1 MAQNFDT
8 GRQARLDIV
17 ANGVVLVTT
26 TLTQFTDKQQTID
39 LKHRPLNGPPVHK
52 KINDGWEGSFEI
64 DRDGPVLDDFFS
76 SEETQYYAGAPN
88 ADIFITKTV
97 TEADG
102 SISQYRHE
110 GVMLKFDDGGVY
122 KQDDKVSQKVSF
134 MSTLRP
140 KIA

>member
-8 GRQARLDIV
+8 GRQARLDII
-17 ANGVVLVTT
+17 ADGRVLATA

-64 DRDGPVLDDFFS
+64 DRDGPLLDDFFS
-76 SEETQYYAGAPN
+76 NEETNYYAGLPN
-88 ADIFITKTV
+88 AEIFIVKTV
-97 TEADG
+97 NEADG
-102 SISQYRHE
+102 SISEYRHE
-110 GVMLKFDDGGVY
+110 GVMLKFDDAGTY
-122 KQDDKVSQKVSF
+122 KQDDKVQQKVSF

-140 KIA
+140 KTL